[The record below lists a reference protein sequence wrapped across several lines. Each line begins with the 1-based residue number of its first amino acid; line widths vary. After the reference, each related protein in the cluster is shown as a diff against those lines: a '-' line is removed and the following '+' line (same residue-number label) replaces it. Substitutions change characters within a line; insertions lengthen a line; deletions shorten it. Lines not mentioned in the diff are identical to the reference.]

1 MWGYRFMHIVI
12 SRFTIAN
19 DMVAAVKQAFQNRPH
34 LVDSAPGF
42 LRMEVMSPTDKPEE
56 IWLKTYWKDE
66 PSFSFWHKSH
76 AYHESHQGM
85 PKGLKLV
92 PKSTEI
98 RHFEL
103 FAE

>member
-1 MWGYRFMHIVI
+1 MFVVQ

-19 DMVAAVKQAFQNRPH
+19 GMITEVREAFKNRPH
-34 LVDSAPGF
+34 LVDTAPGF
-42 LRMEVMSPTDKPEE
+42 KRMEVLSPTDKPEE
-56 IWLKTYWKDE
+56 IWLITYWTDE
-66 PSFSFWHKSH
+66 PSFKAWHH
-76 AYHESHQGM
+76 GHTYHDAHQGI

-98 RHFEL
+98 RSFEL

>member
-1 MWGYRFMHIVI
+1 MLVVI

-19 DMVAAVKQAFQNRPH
+19 DMVAAVRDAFQNRPH
-34 LVDSAPGF
+34 LVDTAPGF
-42 LRMEVMSPTDKPEE
+42 VRMEVMSPTDKLEE
-56 IWLKTYWKDE
+56 IWLKTYWLDE
-66 PSFSFWHKSH
+66 ASFDRWHRSH
-76 AYHESHQGM
+76 AYHDSHQGM

-98 RHFEL
+98 RRFEI

>member
-1 MWGYRFMHIVI
+1 MLVVI

-19 DMVAAVKQAFQNRPH
+19 DMVAAVRDAFQNRPH
-34 LVDSAPGF
+34 LVDTVPGF
-42 LRMEVMSPTDKPEE
+42 VRMEVMCPTDKPEE
-56 IWLKTYWKDE
+56 IWLKTYWLDE
-66 PSFSFWHKSH
+66 ASFENWHHSH
-76 AYHESHQGM
+76 AYHDSHQGM

-98 RHFEL
+98 RRFEL